1 MYCCETTSIS
11 PNGLLSIRI
20 RVADREEYG
29 IEKESKN
36 KWVVTI
42 FYISTK
48 LSEVETDTFSKMLSC
63 CYISVYLLAILITFK
78 DGSIFNIQ
86 ILPFCSLTTI
96 ASFQFLSEAAL
107 LETLSQIL
115 G

>member
-11 PNGLLSIRI
+11 PNGLVSIRI

-29 IEKESKN
+29 IEKKSKN

-48 LSEVETDTFSKMLSC
+48 VSEVKTDTFSKMLSR
-63 CYISVYLLAILITFK
+63 CYISVYLLAILITLK
-78 DGSIFNIQ
+78 DGSIFNID
-86 ILPFCSLTTI
+86 II
-96 ASFQFLSEAAL
+96 FLFSYNHCFIPVAL
-107 LETLSQIL
+107 RGSTAWNFLKF
-115 G
+115 

>member
-1 MYCCETTSIS
+1 M
-11 PNGLLSIRI
+11 
-20 RVADREEYG
+20 
-29 IEKESKN
+29 
-36 KWVVTI
+36 VTI

-48 LSEVETDTFSKMLSC
+48 LSEVETDTFSKMLSR

-86 ILPFCSLTTI
+86 ILHFCSLTTI